1 MNNFMKISPLA
12 IGTLVLSLSLLTSCT
27 DDTNAPTSLSYDIPS
42 TYTFQRNG
50 LSTIDFSGQTTRLQM
65 LTEMGNKF
73 TTAATNGTLLD
84 AGELSNMYNNTNS
97 AFSSSELNNSGK
109 DLKSKTAA
117 SSDYFSSFLG
127 GGSTVEKAA
136 VQALFESQFLL
147 GAEASQGNSASAGV
161 AGSYLDGSKMR
172 LFAANGLEPQQILL
186 KGMMGAM
193 MMDQISNHYL
203 STLKLDGGSNV
214 IENTNK
220 VLMADANFTTMEH
233 NWDEAFGYVYGA
245 DGTTANSKK
254 FWSSYIDQ
262 VNADADFNTITEDVN
277 LAFRKGRAAIVAN
290 DYTTRNQQIAV
301 IQNKLALVAAVR
313 AVYYLQEG
321 KGKLVEDNGAKAFH
335 ALSEGYGFIMSLR
348 YTRQPGTNNP
358 YFTKS
363 EIDTML
369 ATLVSG
375 ENGLWDIDT
384 LSPKLDAIAT
394 QIATKFGFT
403 VAQAA
408 TVN

>member
-1 MNNFMKISPLA
+1 MKITKYALSAFALTLILA
-12 IGTLVLSLSLLTSCT
+12 SCS
-27 DDTNAPTSLSYDIPS
+27 DDTDNPSDITYEIPS
-42 TYTFQRNG
+42 SYTFSRNG
-50 LSTIDFSGQTTRLQM
+50 MTTVEYDGQTARLKM
-65 LTEMGNKF
+65 LDEMGGKF
-73 TTAATNGTLLD
+73 TTAATEATLLD
-84 AGELSNMYNNTNS
+84 AGELSNMYSNTNS
-97 AFSSSELNNSGK
+97 PFSSTELNSSGK
-109 DLKSKTAA
+109 NTKSKTAA

-127 GGSTVEKAA
+127 GGSSIEKAA
-136 VQALFESQFLL
+136 VQAMFESQFQI
-147 GAEASQGNSASAGV
+147 GAEASQGNAASAGV

-193 MMDQISNHYL
+193 MMDQVSNHYL

-214 IENTNK
+214 LENTNK
-220 VLMADANFTTMEH
+220 VLSADGNFTTMEH
-233 NWDEAFGYVYGA
+233 YWDEGYGYVYGA
-245 DGTTANSKK
+245 DNATTNSKK
-254 FWSSYIDQ
+254 FWSSYIEQ
-262 VNADADFNTITEDVN
+262 VNADADFNTVSNDVN

-301 IQNKLALVAAVR
+301 IQEKLALVAAVR

-321 KGKLVEDNGAKAFH
+321 KAKLVEDNGAKAFH

-348 YTRQPGTNNP
+348 YTRQPGTDNP
-358 YFTKS
+358 YFSKT
-363 EIDTML
+363 EVDTML

-394 QIATKFGFT
+394 QIASKFGFT

>member
-1 MNNFMKISPLA
+1 MKLSKYALGALAISLTFASCSDDTASITTPTYEIPASYNFMRS
-12 IGTLVLSLSLLTSCT
+12 GSSSVQ
-27 DDTNAPTSLSYDIPS
+27 YD
-42 TYTFQRNG
+42 
-50 LSTIDFSGQTTRLQM
+50 GQTSRLQM
-65 LTEMGNKF
+65 LNEMGGKF
-73 TTAATNGTLLD
+73 TTAATDGTLLD
-84 AGELSNMYNNTNS
+84 ASELSNMYSNTNS
-97 AFSSSELNNSGK
+97 AFSTAELNNSGK
-109 DLKSKTAA
+109 NIKNKTAA
-117 SSDYFSSFLG
+117 SSDYFSLFLG
-127 GGSTVEKAA
+127 GGSTVEKTA
-136 VQALFESQFLL
+136 VQAMFENQFLI
-147 GAEASQGNSASAGV
+147 GAEASQGNAASAGV

-220 VLMADANFTTMEH
+220 VLSTDGNFTTMEH
-233 NWDEAFGYVYGA
+233 YWDEAYGYVYGA
-245 DGTTANSKK
+245 DETATNSRK
-254 FWSSYIDQ
+254 FWSSYIEQ
-262 VNADADFNTITEDVN
+262 VTADADFNTTSNDIN

-290 DYTTRNQQIAV
+290 DYTSRNQQISV

-348 YTRQPGTNNP
+348 YTRQPGTDNP
-358 YFTKS
+358 YFSKD
-363 EIDTML
+363 EVNTML

-384 LSPKLDAIAT
+384 LSPKLDAISI

-408 TVN
+408 AVN

>member
-1 MNNFMKISPLA
+1 MKLTKYALGALAISLTFASCSDDTENPFAPSYEIPTSYNFM
-12 IGTLVLSLSLLTSCT
+12 
-27 DDTNAPTSLSYDIPS
+27 
-42 TYTFQRNG
+42 RNG
-50 LSTIDFSGQTTRLQM
+50 LSSVEYDGQTARLQM
-65 LTEMGNKF
+65 LNEMGVKF
-73 TTAATNGTLLD
+73 TTAATNGTALD
-84 AGELSNMYNNTNS
+84 ANELSNMYSNTNN
-97 AFSSSELNNSGK
+97 AFSSEALNSSGK
-109 DLKSKTAA
+109 NIKNKTAA
-117 SSDYFSSFLG
+117 STDYFNSFLG
-127 GGSTVEKAA
+127 GGSTVEKTA
-136 VQALFESQFLL
+136 VQAMFENQFVL
-147 GAEASQGNSASAGV
+147 GAEASQGNSATAGV

-172 LFAANGLEPQQILL
+172 LFASNGLEPQQILL

-193 MMDQISNHYL
+193 MIDQVSNHYL
-203 STLKLDGGSNV
+203 STLKLDGGSTT
-214 IENTNK
+214 IENSNK
-220 VLMADANFTTMEH
+220 VLSADGNFTTMEH
-233 NWDEAFGYVYGA
+233 YWDEAYGYIYGA
-245 DGTTANSKK
+245 DESATNSKK
-254 FWSSYIDQ
+254 FWSSYIEQ
-262 VNADADFNTITEDVN
+262 VTADADFNTTSNDIN

-301 IQNKLALVAAVR
+301 IQEKLALVAAVR
-313 AVYYLQEG
+313 SVYYLQEG
-321 KGKLVEDNGAKAFH
+321 KAKLVEDNGAKAFH

-348 YTRQPGTNNP
+348 YTRKPGTDNP
-358 YFTKS
+358 YFSKS

>member
-1 MNNFMKISPLA
+1 MKITKYALSAFALTLILA
-12 IGTLVLSLSLLTSCT
+12 SCS
-27 DDTNAPTSLSYDIPS
+27 DDTDNPSDITYEIPS
-42 TYTFQRNG
+42 SYTFSRNG
-50 LSTIDFSGQTTRLQM
+50 MTTVEYDGQTARLKM
-65 LTEMGNKF
+65 LDEMGGKF
-73 TTAATNGTLLD
+73 TTAATEATLLD
-84 AGELSNMYNNTNS
+84 AGELSNMYSNTNS
-97 AFSSSELNNSGK
+97 PFSSTELNSSGK
-109 DLKSKTAA
+109 NTKSKTAA

-127 GGSTVEKAA
+127 GGSSIEKAA
-136 VQALFESQFLL
+136 VQAMFESQFQI
-147 GAEASQGNSASAGV
+147 GAEASQGNAASAGV

-193 MMDQISNHYL
+193 MMDQVSNHYL

-214 IENTNK
+214 LENTNK
-220 VLMADANFTTMEH
+220 VLSADGNFTTMEH
-233 NWDEAFGYVYGA
+233 YWDEGYGYVYGA
-245 DGTTANSKK
+245 DNATTNSKK
-254 FWSSYIDQ
+254 FWSSYIEQ
-262 VNADADFNTITEDVN
+262 VNADADFNTVSNDVN

-301 IQNKLALVAAVR
+301 IQKKLALVAAVR

-321 KGKLVEDNGAKAFH
+321 KAKLVEDNGAKAFH

-348 YTRQPGTNNP
+348 YTRQPGTDNP
-358 YFTKS
+358 YFSKT
-363 EIDTML
+363 EVDTML

-394 QIATKFGFT
+394 QIASKFGFT

>member
-1 MNNFMKISPLA
+1 MKLSKYAFGVLAISLTFASCSDDTASITTPTYEIPASYNFMRS
-12 IGTLVLSLSLLTSCT
+12 GSSSVQ
-27 DDTNAPTSLSYDIPS
+27 YD
-42 TYTFQRNG
+42 
-50 LSTIDFSGQTTRLQM
+50 GQTSRLQM
-65 LTEMGNKF
+65 LNEMGGKF
-73 TTAATNGTLLD
+73 TTAATDGTLLD
-84 AGELSNMYNNTNS
+84 ASELSNMYSNTNS
-97 AFSSSELNNSGK
+97 AFSTAELNNSGK
-109 DLKSKTAA
+109 NIKNKTAA
-117 SSDYFSSFLG
+117 SSDYFSLFLG
-127 GGSTVEKAA
+127 GGSTVEKTA
-136 VQALFESQFLL
+136 VQAMFENQFLI
-147 GAEASQGNSASAGV
+147 GAEASQGNAASAGV

-220 VLMADANFTTMEH
+220 VLSTDGNFTTMEH
-233 NWDEAFGYVYGA
+233 YWDEAYGYVYGA
-245 DGTTANSKK
+245 DETATNSRK
-254 FWSSYIDQ
+254 FWSSYIEQ
-262 VNADADFNTITEDVN
+262 VTADADFNTTSNDINV
-277 LAFRKGRAAIVAN
+277 AFRKGRAAIVAN
-290 DYTTRNQQIAV
+290 DYTSRNQQISV

-348 YTRQPGTNNP
+348 YTRQPGTDNP
-358 YFTKS
+358 YFSKD
-363 EIDTML
+363 EVNTML

-384 LSPKLDAIAT
+384 LSPKLDAISI

>member
-1 MNNFMKISPLA
+1 MKLSKYAFGVLAISLTFASCSDDTASITTPTYEIPASYNFMRS
-12 IGTLVLSLSLLTSCT
+12 GSSSVQ
-27 DDTNAPTSLSYDIPS
+27 YD
-42 TYTFQRNG
+42 
-50 LSTIDFSGQTTRLQM
+50 GQTSRLQM
-65 LTEMGNKF
+65 LNEMGGKF
-73 TTAATNGTLLD
+73 TTAATDGTLLD
-84 AGELSNMYNNTNS
+84 ASELSNMYSNTNS
-97 AFSSSELNNSGK
+97 AFSTAELNNSGK
-109 DLKSKTAA
+109 NIKNKTAA
-117 SSDYFSSFLG
+117 SSDYFSLFLG
-127 GGSTVEKAA
+127 GGSTVEKTA
-136 VQALFESQFLL
+136 VQAMFENQFLI
-147 GAEASQGNSASAGV
+147 GAEASQGNAASAGV

-220 VLMADANFTTMEH
+220 VLSTDGNFTTMEH
-233 NWDEAFGYVYGA
+233 YWDEAYGYVYGA
-245 DGTTANSKK
+245 DETATNSRK
-254 FWSSYIDQ
+254 FWSSYIEQ
-262 VNADADFNTITEDVN
+262 VTADADFNTTSNDIN

-290 DYTTRNQQIAV
+290 DYTSRNQQISV

-348 YTRQPGTNNP
+348 YTRQPGTDNP
-358 YFTKS
+358 YFSKD
-363 EIDTML
+363 EVNTML

-384 LSPKLDAIAT
+384 LSPKLDAISI

-408 TVN
+408 AVN

>member
-1 MNNFMKISPLA
+1 MKFTTYS
-12 IGTLVLSLSLLTSCT
+12 IGALVLSLSALTSCSS
-27 DDTNAPTSLSYDIPS
+27 DDDSGTPTNPTYEVPA

-50 LSTIDFSGQTTRLQM
+50 TSTIEFSGQTSRLQM
-65 LTEMGNKF
+65 LNEMGAQF
-73 TTAATNGTLLD
+73 TTAATNGTALSVSQ
-84 AGELSNMYNNTNS
+84 LSNMYSNQNS
-97 AFSSSELNNSGK
+97 PFSSSELNDSGK
-109 DLKSKTAA
+109 NIKSKTAA
-117 SSDYFSSFLG
+117 SSDYFNTFLG
-127 GGSTVEKAA
+127 GGSTIEKTA
-136 VQALFESQFLL
+136 VQAFFESQFQI
-147 GAEASQGNSASAGV
+147 GADASQGNSASAGV

-193 MMDQISNHYL
+193 MMDQISNNYL

-214 IENTNK
+214 LENTNK
-220 VLMADANFTTMEH
+220 VFSADGNFTTMEH
-233 NWDEAFGYVYGA
+233 YWDEAYGYVYGA
-245 DGTTANSKK
+245 DESATNSKK

-262 VNADADFNTITEDVN
+262 VSADADFGSTANDIN

-290 DYTTRNQQIAV
+290 DYNTRDQQINI
-301 IQNKLALVAAVR
+301 IQSKLALVSAVR
-313 AVYYLQEG
+313 AVHYLQEG
-321 KGKLVEDNGAKAFH
+321 KGKLVQDNGAKAFH

-348 YTRQPGTNNP
+348 YTREPETDNP
-358 YFTKS
+358 YFSKS

-375 ENGLWDIDT
+375 PNGLWDIDN
-384 LSPKLDAIAT
+384 LSPKLDALST

>member
-1 MNNFMKISPLA
+1 MKLSKYAFGVLAISLTFASCSDDTASITSPTYEIPASYNFMRS
-12 IGTLVLSLSLLTSCT
+12 GSSSVQ
-27 DDTNAPTSLSYDIPS
+27 YD
-42 TYTFQRNG
+42 
-50 LSTIDFSGQTTRLQM
+50 GQTSRLQM
-65 LTEMGNKF
+65 LNEMGGKF
-73 TTAATNGTLLD
+73 TTAATDGTLLD
-84 AGELSNMYNNTNS
+84 ASELSNMYSNTNS
-97 AFSSSELNNSGK
+97 AFSTAELNNSGK
-109 DLKSKTAA
+109 NIKNKTAA
-117 SSDYFSSFLG
+117 SSDYFSLFLG
-127 GGSTVEKAA
+127 GGSTVEKTA
-136 VQALFESQFLL
+136 VQAMFENQFLI
-147 GAEASQGNSASAGV
+147 GAEASQGNAASAGV

-203 STLKLDGGSNV
+203 STLKLDGGANV

-220 VLMADANFTTMEH
+220 VLSTDGNFTTMEH
-233 NWDEAFGYVYGA
+233 YWDEAYGYIYGA
-245 DGTTANSKK
+245 DETATNSRK
-254 FWSSYIDQ
+254 FWSSYIEQ
-262 VNADADFNTITEDVN
+262 VTADADFNTTSNDIN

-290 DYTTRNQQIAV
+290 DYTSRNQQISV

-348 YTRQPGTNNP
+348 YTRQPGTDNP
-358 YFTKS
+358 YFSKD
-363 EIDTML
+363 EVNTML

-384 LSPKLDAIAT
+384 LSPKLDAISI

>member
-1 MNNFMKISPLA
+1 MKITNFS
-12 IGTLVLSLSLLTSCT
+12 IGALVLSMSLLASCSS
-27 DDTNAPTSLSYDIPS
+27 DDDSGAPVTPTYQIPN
-42 TYTFQRNG
+42 TYTFDRSG
-50 LSTIDFSGQTTRLQM
+50 TSTVEYSGQTTRLQM
-65 LTEMGNKF
+65 LNEMGGKF
-73 TTAATNGTLLD
+73 TTAATDGSALS
-84 AGELSNMYNNTNS
+84 AIELSNMYSNQNS
-97 AFSSSELNNSGK
+97 PFSSSDLNNSGK
-109 DLKSKTAA
+109 NTKSKTAS
-117 SSDYFSSFLG
+117 SSDYFSTFLG
-127 GGSTVEKAA
+127 GGSTVEKTA
-136 VQALFESQFLL
+136 VQAFFESQFQI

-203 STLKLDGGSNV
+203 STIKLDGGSNV
-214 IENTNK
+214 LENTNK
-220 VLMADANFTTMEH
+220 VLSTDGNFTTMEH
-233 NWDEAFGYVYGA
+233 YWDEAYGYVYGA
-245 DGTTANSKK
+245 DEAATNSKK

-262 VNADADFNTITEDVN
+262 VNADADFNTITNDIN

-290 DYTTRNQQIAV
+290 DYTTRDQQIDV
-301 IQNKLALVAAVR
+301 IQSKLALVAAVR

-321 KGKLVEDNGAKAFH
+321 KGKLIEDNGAKAFH

-348 YTRQPGTNNP
+348 YTRKPGTDNP
-358 YFTKS
+358 YFSKS
-363 EIDTML
+363 EIDAML
-369 ATLVSG
+369 ANLVSG
-375 ENGLWDIDT
+375 PNGLWDIDN
-384 LSPKLDAIAT
+384 LSPKLDALSA

>member
-1 MNNFMKISPLA
+1 MKITKYALSA
-12 IGTLVLSLSLLTSCT
+12 FSLSLILASCS
-27 DDTNAPTSLSYDIPS
+27 DDTDNPSAINYEIPS
-42 TYTFQRNG
+42 SYTFSRNG
-50 LSTIDFSGQTTRLQM
+50 MTTVEYDGQTARLQM
-65 LTEMGNKF
+65 LDEMGGKF
-73 TTAATNGTLLD
+73 TTAASDATLLD
-84 AGELSNMYNNTNS
+84 AVELSNMYSNTNS
-97 AFSSSELNNSGK
+97 PFSSAELNSSGK
-109 DLKSKTAA
+109 NTKSKTAA

-127 GGSTVEKAA
+127 GGSSIEKVA
-136 VQALFESQFLL
+136 VQAMFENQFQI
-147 GAEASQGNSASAGV
+147 GAEASQGNAASAGV

-193 MMDQISNHYL
+193 MMDQVSNHYL

-214 IENTNK
+214 LENSNK
-220 VLMADANFTTMEH
+220 VLSADGNFTTMEH
-233 NWDEAFGYVYGA
+233 YWDEGYGYVYGA
-245 DGTTANSKK
+245 DNATTNSKK
-254 FWSSYIDQ
+254 FWSSYIEQ
-262 VNADADFNTITEDVN
+262 VNADADFNTVSNDVN

-290 DYTTRNQQIAV
+290 DYNTRNQEIKV
-301 IQNKLALVAAVR
+301 IQEKLALVAAVR

-321 KGKLVEDNGAKAFH
+321 KAKLVEDNGAKAFH

-348 YTRQPGTNNP
+348 YTRKPGTDNP
-358 YFTKS
+358 YFSKS

-375 ENGLWDIDT
+375 ENGLWDIDA
-384 LSPKLDAIAT
+384 LSPKLDAIST
-394 QIATKFGFT
+394 QIAAKFGFT

>member
-1 MNNFMKISPLA
+1 MKITKYALA
-12 IGTLVLSLSLLTSCT
+12 AAALSLTFFSSCS
-27 DDTNAPTSLSYDIPS
+27 DDAVGPYGGIEIPNS
-42 TYTFQRNG
+42 YTFSRNG
-50 LSTIDFSGQTTRLQM
+50 VSSVDFGGQTARLKM
-65 LTEMGNKF
+65 LNEMGEKF
-73 TTAATNGTLLD
+73 TIAATNGSLLD
-84 AGELSNMYNNTNS
+84 ASELTNMYSNTNN
-97 AFSSSELNNSGK
+97 AFSSAELNNSGK
-109 DLKSKTAA
+109 NIKSKTA
-117 SSDYFSSFLG
+117 SSADYFSSFLG
-127 GGSTVEKAA
+127 GGSSTEKAA
-136 VQALFESQFLL
+136 VQAMFENQFIL
-147 GAEASQGNSASAGV
+147 GAEASQGNPASAGV

-193 MMDQISNHYL
+193 MMDQISNQYL

-220 VLMADANFTTMEH
+220 VLSADGNFTTMEH
-233 NWDEAFGYVYGA
+233 YWDEAYGYVYGA
-245 DGTTANSKK
+245 DNATTNSKK

-262 VNADADFNTITEDVN
+262 VNADSDFNTVSNDVD
-277 LAFRKGRAAIVAN
+277 LAFRAGRAAIVAN
-290 DYTTRNQQIAV
+290 DYSGRNQQIV
-301 IQNKLALVAAVR
+301 RIQEKLALVAAVR

-348 YTRQPGTNNP
+348 YTRHPGTDNP
-358 YFTKS
+358 YFSKT
-363 EIDTML
+363 EVDAML
-369 ATLVSG
+369 ASLISG

-384 LSPKLDAIAT
+384 LSPKLDAISS
-394 QIATKFGFT
+394 QIAAKFGFT

>member
-1 MNNFMKISPLA
+1 MKLSKYAFGVLAISLTFASCSDDTASITTPTYEIPASYNFMRS
-12 IGTLVLSLSLLTSCT
+12 GSSSVQ
-27 DDTNAPTSLSYDIPS
+27 YD
-42 TYTFQRNG
+42 
-50 LSTIDFSGQTTRLQM
+50 GQTSRLQM
-65 LTEMGNKF
+65 LNEMGGKF
-73 TTAATNGTLLD
+73 TTAATDGTLLD
-84 AGELSNMYNNTNS
+84 ASELSNMYSNTNS
-97 AFSSSELNNSGK
+97 AFSTAELNNSGK
-109 DLKSKTAA
+109 NIKNKTAA
-117 SSDYFSSFLG
+117 SSDYFSLFLG
-127 GGSTVEKAA
+127 GGSTVEKTA
-136 VQALFESQFLL
+136 VQAMFENQFLI
-147 GAEASQGNSASAGV
+147 GAEASQGNAASAGV

-220 VLMADANFTTMEH
+220 VLSTDGNFTTMEH
-233 NWDEAFGYVYGA
+233 YWDEAYGYIYGA
-245 DGTTANSKK
+245 DETATNSRK
-254 FWSSYIDQ
+254 FWSSYIEQ
-262 VNADADFNTITEDVN
+262 VTADADFNTTSNDINV
-277 LAFRKGRAAIVAN
+277 AFRKGRAAIVAN
-290 DYTTRNQQIAV
+290 DYTSRNQQISV

-348 YTRQPGTNNP
+348 YTRQPGTDNP
-358 YFTKS
+358 YFSKD
-363 EIDTML
+363 EVNTML

-384 LSPKLDAIAT
+384 LSPKLDAISI

>member
-1 MNNFMKISPLA
+1 MKLSKYAFGALAISLTFASCSDDTASITTPTYEIPASYNFMRS
-12 IGTLVLSLSLLTSCT
+12 GSSSVQ
-27 DDTNAPTSLSYDIPS
+27 YD
-42 TYTFQRNG
+42 
-50 LSTIDFSGQTTRLQM
+50 GQTSRLQM
-65 LTEMGNKF
+65 LNEMGGKF
-73 TTAATNGTLLD
+73 TTAATDGTLLD
-84 AGELSNMYNNTNS
+84 ATQLSNMFSNTNS
-97 AFSSSELNNSGK
+97 AFSTAELNNSGK
-109 DLKSKTAA
+109 NIKNKTAA
-117 SSDYFSSFLG
+117 SSDYFSLFLG
-127 GGSTVEKAA
+127 GGSTVEKTA
-136 VQALFESQFLL
+136 VQAMFENQFLI
-147 GAEASQGNSASAGV
+147 GAEASQGNAASAGV

-220 VLMADANFTTMEH
+220 VLSTDGNFTTMEH
-233 NWDEAFGYVYGA
+233 YWDEAYGYIYGA
-245 DGTTANSKK
+245 DETATNSRK
-254 FWSSYIDQ
+254 FWSSYIEQ
-262 VNADADFNTITEDVN
+262 VTADADFNTTSNDINV
-277 LAFRKGRAAIVAN
+277 AFRKGRAAIVAN
-290 DYTTRNQQIAV
+290 DYTSRNQQISV

-348 YTRQPGTNNP
+348 YTRQPGTDNP
-358 YFTKS
+358 YFSKD
-363 EIDTML
+363 EVNTML

-384 LSPKLDAIAT
+384 LSPKLDAISI

-408 TVN
+408 AVN

>member
-1 MNNFMKISPLA
+1 MKITNFS
-12 IGTLVLSLSLLTSCT
+12 IGALVLSMSLLASCSS
-27 DDTNAPTSLSYDIPS
+27 DDDSGAPVTPTYQIPN
-42 TYTFQRNG
+42 TYTFDRSG
-50 LSTIDFSGQTTRLQM
+50 TSTVEYSGQTIRLQM
-65 LTEMGNKF
+65 LNEMGGKF
-73 TTAATNGTLLD
+73 TTAATDGSALS
-84 AGELSNMYNNTNS
+84 AIELSNMYSNQNS
-97 AFSSSELNNSGK
+97 PFSSSDLNNSGK
-109 DLKSKTAA
+109 NTKSKTAS
-117 SSDYFSSFLG
+117 SSDYFITFLG
-127 GGSTVEKAA
+127 GGSTVEKTA
-136 VQALFESQFLL
+136 VQAFFESQFQI

-203 STLKLDGGSNV
+203 STIKLDGGSNV
-214 IENTNK
+214 LENTNK
-220 VLMADANFTTMEH
+220 VLSADGNFTTMEH
-233 NWDEAFGYVYGA
+233 YWDEAYGYVYGA
-245 DGTTANSKK
+245 DEAATNSKK

-262 VNADADFNTITEDVN
+262 VNADADFNTITNDIN

-290 DYTTRNQQIAV
+290 DYTTRDQQIDV
-301 IQNKLALVAAVR
+301 IQSKLALVAAVR

-321 KGKLVEDNGAKAFH
+321 KGKLTQDNGAKAFH

-348 YTRQPGTNNP
+348 YTRQPGTDNP
-358 YFTKS
+358 YFSKS
-363 EIDTML
+363 EIDAML
-369 ATLVSG
+369 ANLVSG
-375 ENGLWDIDT
+375 PNGLWDIDN
-384 LSPKLDAIAT
+384 LSPKLDALSA

>member
-1 MNNFMKISPLA
+1 MKLSKYAFGVLAISLTFASCSDDTASITSPTYEIPASYNFMRS
-12 IGTLVLSLSLLTSCT
+12 GSSSVQ
-27 DDTNAPTSLSYDIPS
+27 YD
-42 TYTFQRNG
+42 
-50 LSTIDFSGQTTRLQM
+50 GQTSRLQM
-65 LTEMGNKF
+65 LNEMGGKF
-73 TTAATNGTLLD
+73 TTAATDGTLLD
-84 AGELSNMYNNTNS
+84 ASELSNMYSNTNS
-97 AFSSSELNNSGK
+97 AFSTADLNNSGK
-109 DLKSKTAA
+109 NIKNKTAA
-117 SSDYFSSFLG
+117 SSDYFSLFLG
-127 GGSTVEKAA
+127 GGSTVEKTA
-136 VQALFESQFLL
+136 VQAMFENQFLI
-147 GAEASQGNSASAGV
+147 GAEASQGNAASAGV

-203 STLKLDGGSNV
+203 STLKLDGGANV

-220 VLMADANFTTMEH
+220 VLSTDGNFTTMEH
-233 NWDEAFGYVYGA
+233 YWDEAYGYIYGA
-245 DGTTANSKK
+245 DETATNSRK
-254 FWSSYIDQ
+254 FWSSYIEQ
-262 VNADADFNTITEDVN
+262 VTADADFNTTSNDIN

-290 DYTTRNQQIAV
+290 DYTSRNQQISV

-348 YTRQPGTNNP
+348 YTRQPGTDNP
-358 YFTKS
+358 YFSKD
-363 EIDTML
+363 EVNTML

-384 LSPKLDAIAT
+384 LSPKLDAISI